1 MTETQKLRE
10 ALQAIA
16 NIDDATSHTADASA
30 ALDRIGQI
38 ARQALAP
45 PTAEQVDDINVA
57 ESFTSVTKTAEPVG
71 ERANRCPTS
80 GETVVRNGRRHAG
93 GTQMTENQKLREAFE
108 SRMTD
113 NGKWP
118 RAVEQGRNGCY
129 LLAQTADAWAEWQAC
144 AEALALPTADH
155 LPDVKKMVVDHFP
168 DATKM
173 IETAAPVGER
183 EAFERE
189 MSKPPFE
196 FCMDRW
202 PDDGSYAWPGNYA
215 AYHTQCAWM
224 AWQARAALSA
234 GDVVLAEREACAKL
248 CEEVADDLITAMRK
262 EGETD
267 DEVMTSLVASAR
279 VCAEEIRGGYSK
291 KFNPHNAAID
301 AAMRKDKL

>member
-10 ALQAIA
+10 ALQAIT

-38 ARQALAP
+38 ARQALAL

-93 GTQMTENQKLREAFE
+93 GTQMTENQKLREALL
-108 SRMTD
+108 SDMDIAVLRMPVHLAFAG
-113 NGKWP
+113 NMAQFQYHN
-118 RAVEQGRNGCY
+118 RVQA
-129 LLAQTADAWAEWQAC
+129 LLARI
-144 AEALALPTADH
+144 EALALPTADH
-155 LPDVKKMVVDHFP
+155 LPEARKMVVDHFP

-215 AYHTQCAWM
+215 AYHTQCAWA

-234 GDVVLAEREACAKL
+234 GDAVLAEREACAKL